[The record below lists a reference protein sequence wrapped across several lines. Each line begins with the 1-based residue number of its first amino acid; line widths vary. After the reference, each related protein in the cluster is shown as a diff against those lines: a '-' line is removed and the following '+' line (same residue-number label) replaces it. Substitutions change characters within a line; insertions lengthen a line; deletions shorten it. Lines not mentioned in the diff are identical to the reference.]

1 MYGTTDDDDDD
12 EVPDAMSVCSPSGAA
27 VSGYGDRLT
36 RPPQGGPLTA
46 QQVRAMQALIS
57 RGLVLNG
64 YTREQAGQVIGV
76 SQRTAR
82 RRCNG

>member
-1 MYGTTDDDDDD
+1 
-12 EVPDAMSVCSPSGAA
+12 MSVCSPSGMAA
-27 VSGYGDRLT
+27 PDYADRLN

-46 QQVRAMQALIS
+46 QQVRAAQQLLS
-57 RGLVLNG
+57 RGLSRLGFN
-64 YTREQAGQVIGV
+64 REQIGQVIGV